1 MADDPLT
8 QAPPPTTTEPS
19 ATPASAASPAAAT
32 TTTTGASYLQLT
44 QTRVPL
50 EDAGEAFTVA
60 DASGRLPIVVL
71 PKQPFRIRN
80 EFVLAGVIAIVIGLV
95 FDLALT
101 VRGGIIGI
109 GVLLVFL
116 GVFQSFIVAVPEG
129 ARALLLKSGRYYRTV
144 GAGRHVVPP
153 WIVVS
158 HVVTVREIPFSATG
172 YEVPTRDDVRVDLD
186 VLLTFTIG
194 APEKFVFAISAPDFD
209 QVCMAA
215 CLDAIRSLVRSK
227 ASSEMLDLGVDDTA
241 QLRTDIGEVIA
252 PYGAE
257 IQRVVITGIRPPI
270 AFMASREARRLA
282 SVQRDEQTDRHALE
296 ERLLADRESLERQRI
311 GAQRER
317 IELEAANEALR
328 LQHLQERLAAY
339 PAAAAY
345 DVADARLAV
354 ARALAGNTRAMV
366 QVGPGGDV
374 ADALI
379 VQTLSDDRAPAPAA
393 GTTEPGRSHGT
404 ARSRTRGAS

>member
-1 MADDPLT
+1 MADDPT
-8 QAPPPTTTEPS
+8 VDYATAPSPPP
-19 ATPASAASPAAAT
+19 ASPSVAPVAVAT
-32 TTTTGASYLQLT
+32 LPPETSYLQLT
-44 QTRVPL
+44 QTRVDL
-50 EDAGEAFTVA
+50 DDAGEAFTVP

-80 EFVLAGVIAIVIGLV
+80 EFVIAGIIAIVVGLV
-95 FDLALT
+95 FDLQLS
-101 VRGGIIGI
+101 VRGGVIGI
-109 GVLLVFL
+109 GVLFVFL
-116 GVFQSFIVAVPEG
+116 GVFQSFLVAVPEG
-129 ARALLLKSGRYYRTV
+129 ARALLLRSGRYYRTV
-144 GAGRHVVPP
+144 GAGRHIVPP

-158 HVVTVREIPFSATG
+158 HVVTVREIPFSAVATD
-172 YEVPTRDDVRVDLD
+172 VPTRDDVRIDLD
-186 VLLTFTIG
+186 LLLTFTIA

-215 CLDAIRSLVRSK
+215 CLDAIRSLIRGK
-227 ASSEMLDLGVDDTA
+227 ASSDVLDVGAEDTA
-241 QLRTDIGEVIA
+241 FLRTTVGAVLE

-257 IQRVVITGIRPPI
+257 IQRVVITGVRPPV

-282 SVQRDEQTDRHALE
+282 AVQRDEQTDRHALE

-311 GAQRER
+311 TAKRER
-317 IELEAANEALR
+317 IELEAANETLR

-339 PAAAAY
+339 PTAAAY
-345 DVADARLAV
+345 DVAEARLAV

-379 VQTLSDDRAPAPAA
+379 VQTLGDQPPPTNARPPR
-393 GTTEPGRSHGT
+393 T
-404 ARSRTRGAS
+404 RSRS